1 MTKLTLSG
9 KIKNIL
15 EWNVPTFRN
24 LIFINAKVLTK
35 TISDKYF
42 AIRAVTVT
50 WTSRDSST
58 TKSMYF
64 RKHHEFYRL
73 ACLN

>member
-1 MTKLTLSG
+1 MTKLIMSD
-9 KIKNIL
+9 KIKNNL
-15 EWNVPTFRN
+15 EWNVSTFRN
-24 LIFINAKVLTK
+24 LIFINAKFSTK

-42 AIRAVTVT
+42 AIRTVAVT
-50 WTSRDSST
+50 WTSRDSPT